1 MKGTTV
7 DNNQQAIQRLE
18 RELHQAL
25 EVQGEMGRAIAE
37 LTDKLG
43 AVTKRLDAA
52 MGDVQRNLMKVE
64 ASVASVQ
71 SDMASYIVVMADV
84 PAKVEDLLAKVDGRN
99 KSAATKRNMTDADAL
114 RVLNGDL
121 KELDHKAA
129 AEAIGLTYAQVY
141 SARGGF
147 TFKHVIHDL
156 EKAGWKNPWDKPKRR
171 Q

>member
-1 MKGTTV
+1 M
-7 DNNQQAIQRLE
+7 DHNQQAIQRLE
-18 RELHQAL
+18 RELQQAL

-43 AVTKRLDAA
+43 AVTKRLDKA
-52 MGDVQRNLMKVE
+52 MGDVQGT
-64 ASVASVQ
+64 VATLAGDVGHLKT
-71 SDMASYIVVMADV
+71 DMASCIVVMDCV
-84 PAKVEDLLAKVDGRN
+84 PAKLDDLIAKVDGRN

-121 KELDHKAA
+121 KDQDHKQA
-129 AEAIGLTYAQVY
+129 AEAAGLTYAQVY
-141 SARGGF
+141 SCRGGF

>member
-1 MKGTTV
+1 
-7 DNNQQAIQRLE
+7 
-18 RELHQAL
+18 
-25 EVQGEMGRAIAE
+25 MGRAIAE

-52 MGDVQRNLMKVE
+52 MGDVQKATAVLTTDMAAIK
-64 ASVASVQ
+64 

-84 PAKVEDLLAKVDGRN
+84 PNKVEDLLAKVDGRN

-129 AEAIGLTYAQVY
+129 AEAIGLTYAQIY
-141 SARGGF
+141 SCRGGF

-156 EKAGWKNPWDKPKRR
+156 EKAGWKNQWDKPKRR